1 MYSGF
6 RHNRR
11 LPVLFET
18 KMMTTLQPIFW
29 HQGLF
34 LQPQHFQHSDQLGQA
49 RQAQIATMTSPHP
62 WGVVSVRIDEGAL
75 ETLHLRINALSV
87 LMRDGSLLSYPGNA
101 IIETRG
107 FDLASIAEG
116 RTAYIGLRRMIPGQ
130 DNVCI
135 VDSPDQAMGADARL
149 AAAADPV
156 TVADAYTQGPEGQVD
171 LMSYVLRL
179 FWDDELDALGHYETM
194 PLLRLEQDGDRARI
208 QHQFIPPCLNIAASP
223 VLLDQLRQ
231 IRDEISGRAR
241 QLEVFKPTSVAK
253 TEDIDAN
260 HVSLL
265 MALSVLNRYGPLL
278 NHLLEAQQ
286 THPWHVYG
294 VLRQMV
300 GELSTFS
307 DRYDMMG
314 ETRDGHVLIPPY
326 QHDDLAPGMAALTN
340 LIRLL
345 LNEIAAAPEML
356 VRLQPAGASPG
367 LYSAELPDGFFGK
380 RHRYHLLV
388 HGGLEGDEHVDALMR
403 DIKLAAPDQIEILV
417 THALGGVG
425 LMHLAEPPRGIPRRS
440 GALYFY
446 IDPLSEAWTNV
457 EEAHEVALFA
467 AGAPADLQVELIVSK
482 W

>member
-1 MYSGF
+1 MKTM
-6 RHNRR
+6 N
-11 LPVLFET
+11 
-18 KMMTTLQPIFW
+18 TLQPIFW

-34 LQPQHFQHSDQLGQA
+34 LQPQHFQHNDHVVQA
-49 RQAQIATMTSPHP
+49 RYAQIAALTSPYP
-62 WGVVSVRIDEGAL
+62 WGVVSVHVDEGAL
-75 ETLHLRINALSV
+75 ETLHLRVHSLTV
-87 LMRDGSLLSYPGNA
+87 LMRDGSLINYPGNA
-101 IIETRG
+101 VIESRS
-107 FDLASIAEG
+107 FDLASLVEG
-116 RTAYIGLRRMIPGQ
+116 RTAYIGLRRMTPGH
-130 DNVCI
+130 DNVRI
-135 VDSPDQAMGADARL
+135 ADSQEQVTGAEARL
-149 AAAADPV
+149 AAASNPV
-156 TVADAYTQGPEGQVD
+156 AVPDAYAQGPEGQVD
-171 LMSYVLRL
+171 LMSYILRV
-179 FWDDELDALGHYETM
+179 FWEDEIQSLGDYEIM
-194 PLLRLEQDGDRARI
+194 PLLRIEQDGDRARI
-208 QHQFIPPCLNIAASP
+208 HYPFIPPCLNIAASP
-223 VLLDQLRQ
+223 VLLEQLRH
-231 IRDEISGRAR
+231 IRDEIAGRAR

-286 THPWHVYG
+286 THPWQVYG

-314 ETRDGHVLIPPY
+314 ETRDGHALVPPY
-326 QHDDLAPGMAALTN
+326 QHDDLAPGINALAT

-356 VRLQPAGASPG
+356 VRLEPAGASPG
-367 LYSAELPDGFFGK
+367 LYRAELPDGFFGK

-388 HGGLEGDEHVDALMR
+388 YGELGDSEHVDTLMR
-403 DIKLAAPDQIEILV
+403 DIKLATPDQIEVLV
-417 THALGGVG
+417 THALGGVE
-425 LMHLAEPPRGIPRRS
+425 LLHLSEPPRGIPRRS

-446 IDPLSEAWTNV
+446 IDPLSEAWANI
-457 EEAHEVALFA
+457 EETQEIALFA